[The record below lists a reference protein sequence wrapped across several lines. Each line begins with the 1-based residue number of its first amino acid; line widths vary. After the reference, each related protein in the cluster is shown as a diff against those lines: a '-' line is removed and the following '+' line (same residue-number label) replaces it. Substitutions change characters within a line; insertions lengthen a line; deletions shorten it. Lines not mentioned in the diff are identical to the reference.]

1 MKPYWL
7 TLLFCLLPCL
17 AHADAM
23 PVPGSFAPSFKVADQ
38 TGSERRLEDWRG
50 RWLVLYFYP
59 KDETSGCTAEAI
71 AFRDAQGALKALNA
85 EVAGVS
91 LDDVASHRGFAGNHQ
106 LNFTLLADTD
116 GKVARSYG
124 ALFNLGVIKFA
135 KRVSFIIDPDGRVAK
150 VYPEVNAA
158 RHAQQVLA
166 DLRSLT
172 R

>member
-1 MKPYWL
+1 MKRY
-7 TLLFCLLPCL
+7 LLVMLCCFLPWL
-17 AHADAM
+17 AHAEAM
-23 PVPGSFAPSFKVADQ
+23 PTPGTFAPAFKLADQ
-38 TGSERRLEDWRG
+38 AGSERRLEDWRG
-50 RWLVLYFYP
+50 KWLVLYFYP

-71 AFRDAQGALKALNA
+71 AFRDAQAALKALNA

-91 LDDVASHRGFAGNHQ
+91 LDDVASHRGFASNHQ
-106 LNFTLLADTD
+106 LNFTLLADMD

-150 VYPEVNAA
+150 VYPDVDAL
-158 RHAQQVLA
+158 RHAQEVLA
-166 DLRSLT
+166 DLRSLK